1 MNKESYEIKLEK
13 HDTRDINKNSVNG
26 SLTVVWRDWDKILKD
41 NPKMVY
47 VSSVNSGEVKG
58 PHIHTKRDSYFT
70 CIHGKV
76 TFVIES
82 EEGYIE
88 IESDAEKPNLVYVPK
103 NVASAHINTTDE
115 TSRVL
120 VLANIAWRPNDN
132 EMKNVN
138 FDDFEWSKFKK

>member
-1 MNKESYEIKLEK
+1 
-13 HDTRDINKNSVNG
+13 
-26 SLTVVWRDWDKILKD
+26 LKD

-103 NVASAHINTTDE
+103 NVASAHINTSDE